1 VEDIQ
6 KKESELNSL
15 IDADLRAELGKYR
28 QFDILN
34 TEKMTP
40 RFLSITKSSKF
51 NTDNLDSIVAA
62 DGSVFATA
70 TERDTGT

>member
-1 VEDIQ
+1 MWKIFK

-34 TEKMTP
+34 TEK
-40 RFLSITKSSKF
+40 
-51 NTDNLDSIVAA
+51 TDAA
-62 DGSVFATA
+62 IFVDNKVVKV
-70 TERDTGT
+70 